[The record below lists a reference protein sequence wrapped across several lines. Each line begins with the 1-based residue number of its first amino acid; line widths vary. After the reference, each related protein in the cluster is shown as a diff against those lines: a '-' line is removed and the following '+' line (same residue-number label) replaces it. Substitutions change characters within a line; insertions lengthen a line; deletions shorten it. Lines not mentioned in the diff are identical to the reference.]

1 MLAVGMF
8 LDLKFNM
15 NLLSKLWYSNKC
27 VKYQIHL
34 SFKNVIKFKFN
45 NSFYF
50 CQKRDAN
57 RGWLLKLKHG
67 RKLCNIP

>member
-15 NLLSKLWYSNKC
+15 NLLSKLWYSNEC
-27 VKYQIHL
+27 VINIKFIYL
-34 SFKNVIKFKFN
+34 LKNVIKFKFN

-50 CQKRDAN
+50 CQKK
-57 RGWLLKLKHG
+57 GCKTEVG
-67 RKLCNIP
+67 C